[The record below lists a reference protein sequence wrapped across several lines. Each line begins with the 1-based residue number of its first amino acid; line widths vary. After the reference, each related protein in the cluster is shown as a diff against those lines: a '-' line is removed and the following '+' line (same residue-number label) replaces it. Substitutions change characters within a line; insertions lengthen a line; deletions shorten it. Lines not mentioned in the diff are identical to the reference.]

1 MSKINE
7 NFKSIYQEII
17 NLLFTAVKKRDDPYI
32 LVYRINKSKDSIV
45 QINAGYPYKKD
56 QKVEVFIDDTSFKF
70 YSEDDT
76 AWTNDDAKVIY
87 AMKKG
92 LKLIVKGQSS
102 RGTKT
107 IDTYTLKGFTA
118 AFNTLSNDC

>member
-1 MSKINE
+1 MN
-7 NFKSIYQEII
+7 
-17 NLLFTAVKKRDDPYI
+17 
-32 LVYRINKSKDSIV
+32 
-45 QINAGYPYKKD
+45 KKD
-56 QKVEVFIDDTSFKF
+56 QKVEVYIDDTSFKF